1 MEMEIGLFSTL
12 VRALR
17 FDPTVFRD
25 IQLATNGL
33 SISLIIIMLAGLSE
47 ALGQSVVLF
56 ANKVNPRRFVA
67 SLLVS
72 GFIFAVVVLCWTTS
86 IWLINSLLLG
96 HAETASF
103 VDTFR
108 VVGLGYSPLIL
119 GFFILL
125 PFLGGPIAAGLAAWS
140 FILVLFG
147 LRFAFDFSLME
158 AVYASVF
165 GWLLYIVIKNTIG
178 YPLTAAFRSLKRNTA
193 GRPLQKD
200 LRRLF
205 FSGNRKS

>member
-1 MEMEIGLFSTL
+1 MEISLFSAL
-12 VRALR
+12 ARALR

-33 SISLIIIMLAGLSE
+33 SISLIIVLLAGLSE

-56 ANKVNPRRFVA
+56 ANKVSRGRFVG

-86 IWLINSLLLG
+86 IWLVISILLG
-96 HAETASF
+96 QGWGVSY

-108 VVGLGYSPLIL
+108 VVGLGLSPHIF

-147 LRFAFDFSLME
+147 LRYAFHFSLME
-158 AVYASVF
+158 ALYASTL

-193 GRPLQKD
+193 GKTVYKD
-200 LRRLF
+200 LRHVYF
-205 FSGNRKS
+205 GRKKKP

>member
-1 MEMEIGLFSTL
+1 MELGLFSTL
-12 VRALR
+12 FRAIR

-25 IQLATNGL
+25 IQLATNGF
-33 SISLIIIMLAGLSE
+33 SISLIIVLLAGLSE

-56 ANKVNPRRFVA
+56 ANKVKPRRFIA

-72 GFIFAVVVLCWTTS
+72 GVIFAVVVVCWTLS
-86 IWLINSLLLG
+86 IWLINSILLG
-96 HAETASF
+96 HGDVASF
-103 VDTFR
+103 ADTFR

-125 PFLGGPIAAGLAAWS
+125 PFLGGPIAALLAAWS

-147 LRFAFDFSLME
+147 LRYAFDFSLME
-158 AVYASVF
+158 AAYASVF

-178 YPLTAAFRSLKRNTA
+178 YPLTAAFRSLKRRTA
-193 GRPLQKD
+193 GTPLQKD
-200 LRRLF
+200 LRELF
-205 FSGNRKS
+205 FRKNTKS